1 MMTNLIKRTTQRMST
16 NCSLPSLG
24 RGKGVGLLFVG
35 MFCSFFALTSCEDIL
50 DTDSDFV
57 MYEKDNT
64 LSDPTDSIY
73 SVLGIINQMQKIAD
87 RTVLLGEVRADLVT
101 PTEAAS
107 ADLKRLA
114 AWDFSQENKYNAVS
128 DYYSVIN
135 HCNYFLHHVDTTL
148 QRRGYK
154 IFEAEYAAVKGF
166 RAWTYLEL
174 AKNYGRIPL
183 VTEPLMTE
191 QDARKAMND
200 QSKYADM
207 QTICNYFIN
216 DLTPYAYRRMPNWG
230 SINGS
235 NSQYFFIPIRALL
248 GDLCLWAGRYQ
259 EAATWYHDY
268 MTDRDDP
275 IIITASRIGG
285 SWGNFHFTTHVIST
299 GSYELSYIPMEARQF
314 DGIMSEL
321 PDLFNSTERNYR
333 FFQLTPSVGLRRL
346 SGEQIYCK
354 EHKTD
359 TQTDTLY
366 APREGLDDPLDLG
379 DMRLYASYSYR
390 TLGSQNQYS
399 EYNNEIQSIRKYSSN
414 TEERIPTY
422 TKSMLYLRYAEALN
436 RAGYPQSAMVVLKY
450 GMCQDNLIAY
460 VDSVERQAAGIL
472 IEFDPNVYLQQDAK
486 GIHSFGSGES
496 QCNKYYVLP
505 MPADSLATRQDTID
519 YQIPLVE
526 DMIIDEMAL
535 EFAFEGHRL
544 HDLMRVAMRRGD
556 NAYLADP
563 ISRRDG
569 EEDAALRAKLMNE
582 QNWYLPLP

>member
-1 MMTNLIKRTTQRMST
+1 MKLFNIKKVQCGLLVA
-16 NCSLPSLG
+16 CSL
-24 RGKGVGLLFVG
+24 
-35 MFCSFFALTSCEDIL
+35 SFIAPLTSCEDML

-114 AWDFSQENKYNAVS
+114 AWDFSQENKYNVVS

-174 AKNYGRIPL
+174 VKNYGRVPL

-191 QDARKAMND
+191 LEAREAMND
-200 QSKYADM
+200 QAKYADM

-216 DLTPYAYRRMPNWG
+216 DLTPYAYRKMPKWG
-230 SINGS
+230 SINGQ
-235 NSQYFFIPIRALL
+235 NSEFFFIPIRALL

-268 MTDRDDP
+268 MTDRDAP
-275 IIITASRIGG
+275 IRIGG
-285 SWGNFHFTTHVIST
+285 SEVGGKWGDVNFSST
-299 GSYELSYIPMEARQF
+299 SIVVASSYELSFIPMEARQF
-314 DGIMSEL
+314 DGTMSEL
-321 PDLFNSTERNYR
+321 PDIFNSTQRNYR
-333 FFQLTPSVGLRRL
+333 YFQLTPSVGIRRL
-346 SGEQIYCK
+346 SGEQIYCM
-354 EHKTD
+354 EYKTD
-359 TQTDTLY
+359 TYTDTLY
-366 APREGLDDPLDLG
+366 APREGFSEPLKLG
-379 DMRLYASYSYR
+379 DLRLYAGYSYG
-390 TLGSQNQYS
+390 TSGSKNEYS
-399 EYNNEIQSIRKYSSN
+399 EYNNETQNIRKYNSD
-414 TEERIPTY
+414 TESRIATY
-422 TKSMLYLRYAEALN
+422 TKSMLFLRYAEALN
-436 RAGYPQSAMVVLKY
+436 RAGYPQSAMVVLKQ
-450 GMCQDNLIAY
+450 GLCRDNLIEN
-460 VDSVERQAAGIL
+460 VDSIERQAAGTL
-472 IEFDPNVYLQQDAK
+472 IEFDPNIYLKEEAK
-486 GIHSFGSGES
+486 GIHSFGSGDS
-496 QCNKYYVLP
+496 HCNEYYVLP
-505 MPADSLATRQDTID
+505 IPEDSLATRQDTID

-526 DMIIDEMAL
+526 DMIITEMAL
-535 EFAFEGHRL
+535 EFAFEGQRL

-569 EEDAALRAKLMNE
+569 EVDAALRAKLMNE

>member
-1 MMTNLIKRTTQRMST
+1 ML
-16 NCSLPSLG
+16 
-24 RGKGVGLLFVG
+24 
-35 MFCSFFALTSCEDIL
+35 E
-50 DTDSDFV
+50 TDSDFV

-64 LSDPTDSIY
+64 LSDPTDSVY

-114 AWDFSQENKYNAVS
+114 AWDFSQENKYNVVS

-174 AKNYGRIPL
+174 VKNYCRVPL

-191 QDARKAMND
+191 LEAREAMND

-216 DLTPYAYRRMPNWG
+216 DLTPYAYRKMPKWG
-230 SINGS
+230 SINGQ
-235 NSQYFFIPIRALL
+235 NSEFFFIPIRALL

-268 MTDRDDP
+268 MTDRAAP
-275 IIITASRIGG
+275 IRIGG
-285 SWGNFHFTTHVIST
+285 SEVGGKWGDVNFSST
-299 GSYELSYIPMEARQF
+299 SIVVASSYELSFIPMESRQF
-314 DGIMSEL
+314 DGTMSEL
-321 PDLFNSTERNYR
+321 PDIFNSTQRNYR
-333 FFQLTPSVGLRRL
+333 YFQLTPSVGIRRL
-346 SGEQIYCK
+346 SGEQIYCM
-354 EHKTD
+354 EYKTD
-359 TQTDTLY
+359 TYTDTLY
-366 APREGLDDPLDLG
+366 APREGFSEPLKLG
-379 DMRLYASYSYR
+379 DLRLYAGYSYG
-390 TLGSQNQYS
+390 TSGSKNEYS
-399 EYNNEIQSIRKYSSN
+399 EYNNETQNIRKYDSD
-414 TEERIPTY
+414 TESRIATY
-422 TKSMLYLRYAEALN
+422 TKSMLFLRYAEALN
-436 RAGYPQSAMVVLKY
+436 RAGYPQSAMVVLKQ
-450 GMCQDNLIAY
+450 GLCRDNLIEN
-460 VDSVERQAAGIL
+460 VDSIERQAAGTL
-472 IEFDPNVYLQQDAK
+472 IEFDPNIYLKEDAK
-486 GIHSFGSGES
+486 GIHSFGSGDS
-496 QCNKYYVLP
+496 HCNEYYVLP

-526 DMIIDEMAL
+526 DMIITEMAL
-535 EFAFEGHRL
+535 EGAFEGYRL

>member
-1 MMTNLIKRTTQRMST
+1 MST

-268 MTDRDDP
+268 MTDRDEP
-275 IIITASRIGG
+275 IVLLSSRVGG
-285 SWGNFHFTTHVIST
+285 RWSDVNFTSTVISMSS
-299 GSYELSYIPMEARQF
+299 GFELSLIPMEVRQF
-314 DGIMSEL
+314 NGVMSEL
-321 PDLFNSTERNYR
+321 PDIFNSTERNYDY
-333 FFQLTPSVGLRRL
+333 FQLTPSAGIRRL
-346 SGEQIYCK
+346 SGEQIYCFL
-354 EHKTD
+354 HKTD
-359 TQTDTLY
+359 TQTDTIY
-366 APREGLDDPLDLG
+366 APREGFREPTQLG
-379 DMRLYASYSYR
+379 DLRLFANYTYA
-390 TLGSQNQYS
+390 TTGSKNEYS
-399 EYNNEIQSIRKYSSN
+399 EYNNETQDIRKYSTS
-414 TEERIPTY
+414 TENSVPIY
-422 TKSMLYLRYAEALN
+422 TRSMLFLRYAEALN
-436 RAGYPQSAMVVLKY
+436 RAGYPQSAMVALKY
-450 GMCQDNLIAY
+450 GLCRDYMVED
-460 VDSVERQAAGIL
+460 VDSIERQAAGTL
-472 IEFDPNVYLQQDAK
+472 IEFDPNVYLQEEAR

-496 QCNKYYVLP
+496 HLNEYYVLP
-505 MPADSLATRQDTID
+505 MPTDSLATRQDTID
-519 YQIPLVE
+519 YQIPRVE
-526 DMIIDEMAL
+526 DMIITEMAL
-535 EFAFEGHRL
+535 ELAFEGQRL

-569 EEDAALRAKLMNE
+569 EVDAALRAKLMNE

>member
-1 MMTNLIKRTTQRMST
+1 MKLFNIKNLLVV
-16 NCSLPSLG
+16 CSSLL
-24 RGKGVGLLFVG
+24 VASVP
-35 MFCSFFALTSCEDIL
+35 LTSCDDMLEI
-50 DTDSDFV
+50 DSDFV

-64 LSDPTDSIY
+64 LSDATDSIY
-73 SVLGIINQMQKIAD
+73 SVLGIINQIQKIAD

-114 AWDFSQENKYNAVS
+114 AWDFSQENKYNVVS

-135 HCNYFLHHVDTTL
+135 HCNYFIHHVDTTL

-154 IFEAEYAAVKGF
+154 VFEAEYAAVKGF

-174 AKNYGRIPL
+174 VKNYGRVPL

-191 QDARKAMND
+191 LEAREAMND

-216 DLTPYAYRRMPNWG
+216 DLIPYAYRRMPSWG
-230 SINGS
+230 SINGLAS
-235 NSQYFFIPIRALL
+235 TNFFIPIRPLL

-268 MTDRDDP
+268 ITDRDDP
-275 IIITASRIGG
+275 ILHSSPWVGG
-285 SWGNFHFTTHVIST
+285 QWSDVNFTSTTISM
-299 GSYELSYIPMEARQF
+299 SSNYELSFIPMEVRQF
-314 DGIMSEL
+314 DGVMSEL
-321 PDLFNSTERNYR
+321 PDLFNNTQRNYYY
-333 FFQLTPSVGLRRL
+333 FQLTPSIGMRRL
-346 SGEQIYCK
+346 SSEQIYCFL
-354 EHKTD
+354 HKTD

-366 APREGLDDPLDLG
+366 APREGFSEPLKLG
-379 DMRLYASYSYR
+379 DLRLFANYTYS
-390 TLGSQNQYS
+390 TIGSKNEYS
-399 EYNNEIQSIRKYSSN
+399 EYNNETQSIRKYSN
-414 TEERIPTY
+414 TENRISTY
-422 TKSMLYLRYAEALN
+422 TKSMLFLRYAEALN
-436 RAGYPQSAMVVLKY
+436 RAGYPQSAMVILKH
-450 GMCQDNLIAY
+450 GICRDNLVEY
-460 VDSVERQAAGIL
+460 VDSVERQAAGAL
-472 IEFDPNVYLQQDAK
+472 IEFDPNVYMQQNAK

-496 QCNKYYVLP
+496 HCNEYYVLP

-526 DMIIDEMAL
+526 DLIITEMAL
-535 EFAFEGHRL
+535 ELAFEGQRL

-563 ISRRDG
+563 VSQRNG
-569 EEDAALRAKLMNE
+569 EADAALRAKLMDQ